1 MRRGEDKKNQPFL
14 KRIQSFNP
22 VSTTALQDLRAGI
35 SAGRRCSRAPGRSC
49 SKQGRGCHSCCF
61 LAYQPQLTA
70 AALCQEVPAN
80 PAQRELL
87 AGASHT
93 HTV

>member
-1 MRRGEDKKNQPFL
+1 MGRGEGRGQKNQPFL

-35 SAGRRCSRAPGRSC
+35 SVGRSC
-49 SKQGRGCHSCCF
+49 SKQGMGCHSCCF
-61 LAYQPQLTA
+61 LAYQPQLMA
-70 AALCQEVPAN
+70 AALCEEMPAN
-80 PAQRELL
+80 PAQCELL
-87 AGASHT
+87 TGALHT